1 MTALRGRMQHEQLVE
16 LAAAAAEASSEAGDP
31 AQPLAAAKEGDDEE
45 PTTPNLP
52 PDGAPDVLSQLA
64 MLSSNVH
71 PATTNSAEPAA
82 KSTKKILSRKEPVN
96 TANLL
101 MSWPDGESESYDIL
115 PYFSFPRD
123 EAAKKLGLC
132 PTILKRICREHGLK
146 VQRRSC
152 CKRCRCPC
160 CRSYC

>member
-64 MLSSNVH
+64 MLLSNVH

-101 MSWPDGESESYDIL
+101 MSWPDGESESSTSSPTL
-115 PYFSFPRD
+115 GSCGTRRPRSWGC
-123 EAAKKLGLC
+123 A
-132 PTILKRICREHGLK
+132 
-146 VQRRSC
+146 RRS
-152 CKRCRCPC
+152 
-160 CRSYC
+160 SSASAASTV